1 MGSRLKTFVALDY
14 CYVYLLQTCVC
25 SNRFLV
31 QEGIYDQFVQKLA
44 ETMDAQLKVG
54 DGFAKGTTQGPLINQ
69 RAVDKVRITI

>member
-1 MGSRLKTFVALDY
+1 MSTRLKTFVALDY

-54 DGFAKGTTQGPLINQ
+54 DGFAQGTTQGPLINQ